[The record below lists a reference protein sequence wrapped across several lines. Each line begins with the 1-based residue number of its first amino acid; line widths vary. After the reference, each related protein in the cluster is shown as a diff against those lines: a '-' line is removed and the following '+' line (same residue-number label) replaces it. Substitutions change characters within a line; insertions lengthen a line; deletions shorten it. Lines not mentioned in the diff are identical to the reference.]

1 MEDLLVRYAD
11 VMLAEKEL
19 LESRFQLYQRVS
31 DVEQLRRQCIKM
43 LLLGHFVV
51 ILGYCPL
58 NDSKRNSSSYSL
70 FFLTLVLYT
79 ELVLELIDR
88 LRLVLITLIF
98 NVSIIVANL
107 FSRLF
112 RTSRFT
118 RFEGKAPMV
127 NVSFLEGYFPLL
139 ISYLQIRSVCGQSHT
154 VIAFAGRVN
163 WTVSSYRKVHRH
175 GSFPGHDDVFSANV
189 LAGLKVLC
197 EAELVTRTQ
206 IKLNCFHLQERTE
219 DAQGE
224 KGNGKGPCHR
234 PKTPISGSS
243 VLSFIP
249 FPPS

>member
-139 ISYLQIRSVCGQSHT
+139 ISY
-154 VIAFAGRVN
+154 
-163 WTVSSYRKVHRH
+163 RKVHRH